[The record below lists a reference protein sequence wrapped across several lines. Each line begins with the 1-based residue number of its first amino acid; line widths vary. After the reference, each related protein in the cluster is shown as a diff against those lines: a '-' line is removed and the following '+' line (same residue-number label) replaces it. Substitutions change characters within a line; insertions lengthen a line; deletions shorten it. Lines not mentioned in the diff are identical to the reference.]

1 MTPQEF
7 IIAVTTQLETT
18 VLNKV
23 NDKFPTNKIKTASS
37 TGMNEAV
44 TLLTNTVSNLLEE
57 LADSVLFKT
66 ITTDDLTEGTTKK
79 FLNTSNLNIL
89 LAEGNTKTDNL
100 MEGLTNLYYTQA
112 RTDARVEAL
121 RPTQSAVTVPG
132 ETDGMVIDVEA
143 RETLTNLVAALV
155 AANILS

>member
-1 MTPQEF
+1 MTPQQF
-7 IIAVTTQLETT
+7 ITAVNQQLEGT

-23 NDKFPTNKIKTASS
+23 NDKFPTSKIKTASS

-57 LADSVLFKT
+57 LADSVLFNT

-79 FLNTSNLNIL
+79 FLSTTNLNTL
-89 LAEGNTKTDNL
+89 LATGATTTDNL
-100 MEGLTNLYYTQA
+100 IEGATFLYYTQA
-112 RTDARVEAL
+112 RADARVDAL
-121 RPTQSAVTVPG
+121 RPTQATITAPTG
-132 ETDGMVIDVEA
+132 GTIIDAEA
-143 RETLTNLVAALV
+143 RTAITSLTAALV

>member
-57 LADSVLFKT
+57 LADSVLFNN
-66 ITTDDLTEGTTKK
+66 ITTDDLTEGATKK
-79 FLNTSNLNIL
+79 FLNTSNLNTL

-100 MEGLTNLYYTQA
+100 MEGVTNLYYTQA
-112 RTDARVEAL
+112 RTDARVNAL
-121 RPTQSAVTVPG
+121 RPTQATVTSPTGGV
-132 ETDGMVIDVEA
+132 TIDAEA
-143 RETLTNLVAALV
+143 RTAITSLTAALV